1 MRCPK
6 PTSISALF
14 VATVLGLHGPAAAP
28 AAPAAVAAPAGSGAP
43 GGPSA
48 TKDFTAPAD
57 SAASAQAPAHLLI
70 TFRAGVAPKP
80 KPGPFRVVRVL
91 ATPASSAHNAPH
103 SPGRAVALLALATEP
118 PPLPPSPRT
127 SRAPE
132 VSDLAALAAAWTA
145 SHPPAHLDL
154 RRRGD
159 RFELT
164 AAAPN
169 PLGALTA
176 FLATLDLRLDRWGA
190 LTTFVGI
197 AIGTETDGAS
207 LGIAFHDPDTRA
219 ALTVTFLS
227 MQDLPAGPRA
237 RFDVQLAPRQPP
249 ARLLAPLRDRTT
261 VFARRSG
268 VAIEL
273 DLEPLNN

>member
-1 MRCPK
+1 MRGPN
-6 PTSISALF
+6 PSSIAAMLI
-14 VATVLGLHGPAAAP
+14 ATVLGLHEPAAAP
-28 AAPAAVAAPAGSGAP
+28 AAMAAPAGSTAP
-43 GGPSA
+43 AGSSA
-48 TKDFTAPAD
+48 TKDSTAPAD
-57 SAASAQAPAHLLI
+57 SSAPALAHFLL
-70 TFRAGVAPKP
+70 TFRTGAAPKP
-80 KPGPFRVVRVL
+80 KPGPFRLVRVL
-91 ATPASSAHNAPH
+91 ATPASSALNAPH
-103 SPGRAVALLALATEP
+103 SPGRAVALLAAE
-118 PPLPPSPRT
+118 PLPPPSQ
-127 SRAPE
+127 RAPRASAF
-132 VSDLAALAAAWTA
+132 SDLAALAAAWTA